1 MMNTAMNSDAHHDHH
16 ARIDVRGIYERQAWA
31 KVFNVSRDELMAAVK
46 AVGTKA
52 DDVATYL
59 SNRFR
64 RHQAM
69 NQA

>member
-1 MMNTAMNSDAHHDHH
+1 MLNTAMNSNAQHHDHH
-16 ARIDVRGIYERQAWA
+16 ARIDVGGIYERQAWA

-59 SNRFR
+59 SMRFR
-64 RHQAM
+64 RTHRA
-69 NQA
+69 

>member
-1 MMNTAMNSDAHHDHH
+1 MLNTAMNSDTHHQDHH

-52 DDVATYL
+52 DDVAGYL
-59 SNRFR
+59 SARFR
-64 RHQAM
+64 RPSKV
-69 NQA
+69 

>member
-1 MMNTAMNSDAHHDHH
+1 MTNSQQTTLNAASHDH

-52 DDVATYL
+52 DDVARYL
-59 SNRFR
+59 GNRFR
-64 RHQAM
+64 ANRTA
-69 NQA
+69 A